1 MIETNFMSTAS
12 SSQPGEHPDAGAS
25 MRLNGRSFWFAS
37 RFLPRAVAADT
48 AELYSFCRTMDDLAD
63 DVCTPEALARLRA
76 IQRDLPLGRSKDPCA
91 SALIALALRYTFPME
106 AAEHLVSAFVEDGSE
121 ALQLQ
126 TEVDLVRYSFGVA
139 GTVGLMMSPLLGVTE
154 GKARMYAAD
163 LGIAMQMTNIARD
176 VMEDARN
183 GRRYLPGDWVADLS
197 PQQIVRDISCRQ
209 TVSGAIG
216 RLLNLAD
223 RYYASASL
231 GFASI
236 PYRSRVAI
244 EVSAAIYREIGV
256 TLQSSNLKWWGD
268 RTVVATSRKLLL
280 ACHVIAGSS
289 RPHHLPDAA
298 ELRALHHAL
307 AGLPGTR

>member
-1 MIETNFMSTAS
+1 MIEVNVMSTAS
-12 SSQPGEHPDAGAS
+12 SPQLLEHSSAGSS

-48 AELYSFCRTMDDLAD
+48 AQLYSFCRTMDDLAD
-63 DVCTPEALARLRA
+63 EVCTPEALARLLV
-76 IQRDLPLGRSKDPCA
+76 IQRDLSRGHSKDPCA
-91 SALIALALRYTFPME
+91 SALIALALRYRFPME
-106 AAEHLVSAFVEDGSE
+106 AAEHLVSAFVEDGSVD
-121 ALQLQ
+121 LQLQ

-154 GKARMYAAD
+154 AKARMYAAD

-183 GRRYLPGDWVADLS
+183 GRRYLPGDWVGDLS
-197 PQQIVRDISCRQ
+197 PQQIARDTSCRP
-209 TVSGAIG
+209 TVSVAIR
-216 RLLNLAD
+216 RLLELAD

-236 PYRSRVAI
+236 PYRSRIAI

-256 TLQSSNLKWWGD
+256 TLRSSNLRWWSD

-280 ACHVIAGSS
+280 TCQVIAGSS
-289 RPHHLPDAA
+289 CPYRLPNAA
-298 ELRALHHAL
+298 ESLALHHAL
-307 AGLPGTR
+307 DGLPGTR